1 MLEIRMSIVLGL
13 SMFIF
18 RWLSLLKCSSSISF
32 IKCHEYQAGNCSK
45 KWFLKEIYIIMN
57 RGNSYQVI
65 LTNAD
70 VCMVWHIGIPK
81 ETSFFFCISSV
92 ALPTNKVEQIKP
104 QGEPNL
110 WIWNCLMKCY
120 KGIKINYRLPGA
132 LFSMVLLKIYENKKT
147 FWCSSPKTL
156 VFFSEHSGTD

>member
-13 SMFIF
+13 SVFIF
-18 RWLSLLKCSSSISF
+18 RWLSLLKCSGSISF

-92 ALPTNKVEQIKP
+92 ALPNKQSRTNKTPRWTKSLNLKLSDEML
-104 QGEPNL
+104 QGDKDKL
-110 WIWNCLMKCY
+110 
-120 KGIKINYRLPGA
+120 
-132 LFSMVLLKIYENKKT
+132 
-147 FWCSSPKTL
+147 SSARSSLQYGSSK
-156 VFFSEHSGTD
+156 DI